1 MDVQCLNFFQQV
13 DPKEYIPKTDSNKYN
28 SNSSKGCF
36 LEVDFERPKELHE
49 LHNDY

>member
-1 MDVQCLNFFQQV
+1 MQCLNFFQQV
-13 DPKEYIPKTDSNKYN
+13 YSKEYILKTDSNKYN
-28 SNSSKGCF
+28 SNRSKGCF